1 MYASILKRYGIKG
14 GFLKV
19 IFKSLSLLG
28 IDYECSICW
37 VYRLKE
43 GQSFGDE
50 EANLCIELNEDDFV
64 NYGDKTWFSQQKLED
79 IRKAFSIPGNRPLGI
94 IRNNQLICYAWLS
107 SKFWGNDITRKL
119 RPQDAYLWDDY
130 VHPSFRGCGL
140 HAVLI
145 NARLNYLQKLRK
157 DRIFTIVSVYNQASY
172 KGFKKIGFKKWQ
184 TFFRLKFK
192 WSTKEVNSFRYE

>member
-172 KGFKKIGFKKWQ
+172 KGFKKWQ